1 MPFLDVTD
9 VLLDPDFVD
18 LTLSMSPA
26 DADGRRG

>member
-18 LTLSMSPA
+18 LSGVLSTG
-26 DADGRRG
+26 ADGGRR